1 MLFGSATGL
10 VHPNFS
16 RVTPGLSN
24 NHYSHGRS
32 VATRRNLSVGNIGS
46 VAKAAYQAGGVQKVL
61 ELGVIVGAGASL
73 REKLDAKAVT
83 SLLLN
88 ALVPPLIISSLSS
101 LSISADMGY
110 VLLSGVFLILL
121 QIASGELASR
131 IVIDKGD
138 DLADRATLRRT
149 AAMQLGTMAPALSVL
164 SFTREFVG
172 PEYAGLA
179 ALADLPTKIYGL
191 LLLPYYLRFRGTPKG
206 DTTTEALVK
215 TKKAP
220 RWKRFLGAFKDPF
233 NLAIASGLTLA
244 ALGRPVSSLGFLGKA
259 VGSLAEAQT
268 AILFLLIGLK
278 LKFGGARA
286 MLCLRLLLA
295 RHGFVGLATSAFLAA
310 FVSPT
315 DVATRLAIVLSSNA
329 ACSIIGFGQ
338 IAKVA
343 DEMDGYDTD
352 LALDLMGLSFPLTIV
367 LNTVACL
374 AGNRYVQALPAIGTS
389 FLATSVG
396 LGMLISHDKL
406 KGNEN

>member
-1 MLFGSATGL
+1 MLGSATGL
-10 VHPNFS
+10 VHPNCI
-16 RVTPGLSN
+16 RITPGLN
-24 NHYSHGRS
+24 NYHYSHGRS
-32 VATRRNLSVGNIGS
+32 VATRRNLSVGGIGS

-61 ELGVIVGAGASL
+61 ELGVIAGVGASL

-101 LSISADMGY
+101 LSVSAEMGY

-121 QIASGELASR
+121 QIVAGELASR

-206 DTTTEALVK
+206 DTEILVK

-220 RWKRFLGAFKDPF
+220 SWKRFLGAFKDPF

-244 ALGRPVSSLGFLGKA
+244 ALGRPVSSLEFVGKA

-310 FVSPT
+310 FISPT
-315 DVATRLAIVLSSNA
+315 DIATRLAIVLSSHA

-352 LALDLMGLSFPLTIV
+352 LALDIMGLSFPLTIV

-374 AGNRYVQALPAIGTS
+374 AGNQYVQALPVIGTL

-396 LGMLISHDKL
+396 LGMLFSHDKL

>member
-1 MLFGSATGL
+1 MMLGSATGL
-10 VHPNFS
+10 VHPNFI
-16 RVTPGLSN
+16 RVTPGWSN
-24 NHYSHGRS
+24 NHYSHGRA

-101 LSISADMGY
+101 LSVSSEMGY

-121 QIASGELASR
+121 QIGSGELASR

-172 PEYAGLA
+172 PGYAGLA

-191 LLLPYYLRFRGTPKG
+191 LLLPYCLRFRGTPKG
-206 DTTTEALVK
+206 DDTTNEALVK

-295 RHGFVGLATSAFLAA
+295 RH
-310 FVSPT
+310 
-315 DVATRLAIVLSSNA
+315 
-329 ACSIIGFGQ
+329 
-338 IAKVA
+338 
-343 DEMDGYDTD
+343 
-352 LALDLMGLSFPLTIV
+352 
-367 LNTVACL
+367 
-374 AGNRYVQALPAIGTS
+374 
-389 FLATSVG
+389 
-396 LGMLISHDKL
+396 
-406 KGNEN
+406 